1 MGRATSGLMRSVTVH
16 SRNLQQG
23 SVIGGVIKTLLCH
36 RLQFMGERRSE
47 HYKLNL
53 GWPWANS
60 PTADAESLITESSIF
75 IIRIS
80 ISWRLRS
87 CFSTRSKILP
97 PGRHHKYHQQISHGS
112 RRQLKKNVNTSSYF
126 MLRWYGS
133 GQCSARQF
141 NGTSILTFLNIPI
154 SSRQISNITST
165 VSSLT
170 KTDNSLVKCQ
180 IGHTHFMAH

>member
-112 RRQLKKNVNTSSYF
+112 RRQLKKMWIQALISCF
-126 MLRWYGS
+126 
-133 GQCSARQF
+133 A
-141 NGTSILTFLNIPI
+141 GTDQDS
-154 SSRQISNITST
+154 
-165 VSSLT
+165 VAH
-170 KTDNSLVKCQ
+170 DNSME
-180 IGHTHFMAH
+180 HPFSHF